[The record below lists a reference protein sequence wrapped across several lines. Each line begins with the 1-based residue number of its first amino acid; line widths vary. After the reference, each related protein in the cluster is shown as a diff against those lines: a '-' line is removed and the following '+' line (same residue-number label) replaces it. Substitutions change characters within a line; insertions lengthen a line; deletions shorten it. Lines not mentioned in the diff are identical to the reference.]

1 MFTSYT
7 GGNFR
12 EVKMVN
18 QGVTK
23 VISIRNAIFVTDV
36 GCKSLVLKDVRHVPD
51 VRLDIISIGKLD
63 DEGYPNHFSARR
75 WKLAKGS
82 QIIAK
87 CQKLNSLYL
96 MQVIVSSGEVNVANK
111 NVFIELWAND

>member
-1 MFTSYT
+1 MSNKDVKEVLGIGNVILVTHT
-7 GGNFR
+7 GS
-12 EVKMVN
+12 K
-18 QGVTK
+18 
-23 VISIRNAIFVTDV
+23 
-36 GCKSLVLKDVRHVPD
+36 LVLKDVRHVPD